1 MKIAVIGFG
10 AAAIGFI
17 ERMKDEGHEI
27 VVFEKPHSLGMSER
41 RFLISGN
48 QLN

>member
-17 ERMKDEGHEI
+17 ERIKNEEQQI
-27 VVFEKPHSLGMSER
+27 VVFEASKD
-41 RFLISGN
+41 I
-48 QLN
+48 